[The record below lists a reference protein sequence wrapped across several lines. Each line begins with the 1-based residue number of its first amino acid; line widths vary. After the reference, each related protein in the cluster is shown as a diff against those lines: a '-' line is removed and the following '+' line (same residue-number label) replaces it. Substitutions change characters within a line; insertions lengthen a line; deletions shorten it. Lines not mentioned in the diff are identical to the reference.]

1 MKKKYDG
8 RIEVPAAEAATE
20 AAAENTATAEEPV
33 EATAAEIHEAAGST
47 EEDASRVETPKGTK
61 MPEEAKEE
69 TGNMMYVGPTIQ
81 NLIRYGTV
89 FANGVLTEKMNA
101 VVAEFPAAAK
111 LFVPVEKIPDAMKS
125 LHEKN
130 SALAAISD
138 RMVHKYNKR

>member
-1 MKKKYDG
+1 M
-8 RIEVPAAEAATE
+8 ETSAAEAVTE
-20 AAAENTATAEEPV
+20 TAAENTATEEEPA
-33 EATAAEIHEAAGST
+33 EAMTEEVHEAAGST
-47 EEDASRVETPKGTK
+47 EEDTSRVETPKEMK
-61 MPEEAKEE
+61 MPEEAKKEA
-69 TGNMMYVGPTIQ
+69 GNMMYVGPTIQ

-138 RMVHKYNKR
+138 RMVRKYNKR